1 MLWPC
6 FKLLYLIIIR
16 YYLNLTSLFNMV
28 WRGSCPDTLNMDPMV
43 FPVHFFSSEGIISF
57 LFAVEVRWYVLA
69 KDFRSGADKRFR
81 AFSRSSLTRSFSVQN
96 RVTFKNCNVT
106 HHFCFNMLQVLIAM
120 YLKCKENK
128 NIEIKCLLFL
138 KSWNREKSTFF
149 RN

>member
-1 MLWPC
+1 
-6 FKLLYLIIIR
+6 
-16 YYLNLTSLFNMV
+16 
-28 WRGSCPDTLNMDPMV
+28 MV
-43 FPVHFFSSEGIISF
+43 FPVHFFSSDGIISF

-81 AFSRSSLTRSFSVQN
+81 AFSRSSRSFSVQN

-106 HHFCFNMLQVLIAM
+106 HHFCFNMLQVLIHEAM

-138 KSWNREKSTFF
+138 NHEIMKKVPFLGINMQNFTPAITPNLYDIKSNTL
-149 RN
+149 